1 MKEREM
7 EEVGRDI
14 LPEEKDIEE
23 NSGEI
28 MPEEKE
34 IEENSGEIMPEEK
47 KIEENIEKYMPE
59 EREIGEDREEV
70 MLKKQKEGGKRKNR
84 LWNSR
89 KFQNFMCLTGALLI
103 VLSVLGELLLFGV
116 MEMDDDFSYYA
127 VGDVFAEVMTT
138 PGYTDSQIYKDALFE
153 EAASLATQA
162 HARQLFETDGR
173 YDEDKMIDLAYV
185 SMRNEGVP
193 ETGITY
199 RIGDLLRWKRSEF
212 VTQWLIPQQFD
223 AVYEKKQKDPYD
235 IANYEELNA
244 ILMNAAGV
252 TMQKECVYYE
262 LALPTD
268 GKSLYTH
275 AGDLSTLSEY
285 TSYLQKLLG
294 YVAGMYSYYA
304 DQDTAQGNLGIA
316 VVNPDVGLVYSNL
329 SGDEVTLSGD
339 ADELNRI
346 LYEYVT
352 QKEYHA
358 VHHVG
363 TGTISVGKNDISFY
377 EDTLCRQIGL
387 LDGERLYLVLDAD
400 FSQED
405 LLCRMEN
412 WYGLIKNMTVGMFT
426 AFIAGVCLFLTALI
440 RRTMLEGRGAAAPR
454 VIDKWFTILLPAILI
469 PIAVVINIAWHFLEP
484 LAEWYWKYY
493 EIGNEAGIYL
503 SGGGMFVLAAV
514 TVTVVASFGLYFY
527 LEIVHRFKKRTLYKK
542 SLLQFI
548 LVFLKKA
555 ILWIWSKLKK
565 LSGIVDGKIKWVAGY
580 LAFLFVNLI
589 GVLIGADGHV
599 PLLVLLTLA
608 DLVIGAAVLAYFKEQ
623 DALRKHMERT
633 VQGSSGDVLN
643 IERFHGMN
651 RRTAE
656 LVNDMELGI
665 SRAVEKSV
673 KDERMRTELIANVSH
688 DVRTPLTSIINY
700 VDLLKK
706 EPIESE
712 NAQKYLQV
720 LDEKSARLKQLTE
733 DLVEASRITSGN
745 VSAELVRMS
754 ATELVQQ
761 IAAEY
766 EEKFAARE
774 LTLILSLPDDKAE
787 DSFIGDSR
795 YVWRV
800 ISNLFSNLCKY
811 AMPHT
816 RVYFSMFRTPEP
828 MFRMELKN
836 ISEYPLNIS
845 PEELTERFVRGDASR
860 GTEGNGLGLSIAQSL
875 MNVMHGTLEI
885 KIDGDLFKVVLDFP
899 V

>member
-1 MKEREM
+1 MKERGM
-7 EEVGRDI
+7 EEVGKDVM
-14 LPEEKDIEE
+14 PEGKEIEVNIGKIMPKEQEIKE

-28 MPEEKE
+28 MPEERE
-34 IEENSGEIMPEEK
+34 PERGSDK
-47 KIEENIEKYMPE
+47 TAQS
-59 EREIGEDREEV
+59 
-70 MLKKQKEGGKRKNR
+70 KKQKEGGKRKNR

-89 KFQNFMCLTGALLI
+89 KFQNVMCLTGALLI
-103 VLSVLGELLLFGV
+103 VLSVMGELLLFGV
-116 MEMDDDFSYYA
+116 MDMDDDFSSYA
-127 VGDVFAEVMTT
+127 VGDVLAEVMTT
-138 PGYTDSQIYKDALFE
+138 SGYTDSQIYKDALFV

-235 IANYEELNA
+235 IVNYEELNA

-252 TMQKECVYYE
+252 TIQKECVYYE

-268 GKSLYTH
+268 GKSLYLH
-275 AGDLSTLSEY
+275 AGDLGTLSEY
-285 TSYLQKLLG
+285 TSYLRELLM

-304 DQDTAQGNLGIA
+304 DQDAVQGNLGIA
-316 VVNPDVGLVYSNL
+316 VVNPAVGLVYSNL
-329 SGDEVTLSGD
+329 NGDEVTLSGD

-346 LYEYVT
+346 LYDYVT
-352 QKEYHA
+352 QKEYYA

-363 TGTISVGKNDISFY
+363 TGTISVGKNDISLY
-377 EDTLCRQIGL
+377 EDALCRQIGL
-387 LDGERLYLVLDAD
+387 LGGERLYLVLDAD

-405 LLCRMEN
+405 LLWRMGN
-412 WYGLIKNMTVGMFT
+412 WYGLIKNMTAGMFT

-440 RRTMLEGRGAAAPR
+440 RRTMLEGREEAAAR
-454 VIDKWFTILLPAILI
+454 TIDNWFTILLPAILI
-469 PIAVVINIAWHFLEP
+469 PITGAIYIAWHFLEP
-484 LAEWYWKYY
+484 LAEWYWEYY

-527 LEIVHRFKKRTLYKK
+527 LEMVHRIKKRTLYKK
-542 SLLQFI
+542 SLLRFI
-548 LVFLKKA
+548 LVYLKKA
-555 ILWIWSKLKK
+555 FLWIWSKLKK
-565 LSGIVDGKIKWVAGY
+565 LSGIVDGKIKWVVGY

-589 GVLIGADGHV
+589 GVLIGADGYV
-599 PLLVLLTLA
+599 LLLVVLTLA
-608 DLVIGAAVLAYFKEQ
+608 DLAIGAAVLAYFKEQ

-633 VQGSSGDVLN
+633 VQGSRGDVLN
-643 IERFHGMN
+643 TERFHGMN

-656 LVNDMELGI
+656 LVNDMDLGI

-712 NAQKYLQV
+712 NAHKYLQV

-766 EEKFAARE
+766 EEKFAAKE
-774 LTLILSLPDDKAE
+774 LTLILSLPEDKAE

-836 ISEYPLNIS
+836 ISEYPLNIP

-885 KIDGDLFKVVLDFP
+885 KIDGDLFKVVLNFS